1 MTQSYEFKSDNTKT
15 WLEKIQNSQAVDV
28 QIEGVN
34 KGNGPYNVY
43 VHSNYFTFK
52 DDAHFTCLD

>member
-15 WLEKIQNSQAVDV
+15 WLKKIQNSQAVDV

-43 VHSNYFTFK
+43 VPGTFK
-52 DDAHFTCLD
+52 LFHIQG